1 MRKQKSIITV
11 KQLLYIFLDSGVK
24 LRATY
29 PRMPRIL
36 YFCIKITAV
45 DQFFFFTFYF
55 FEA

>member
-29 PRMPRIL
+29 PYYISALKLLRSIN
-36 YFCIKITAV
+36 
-45 DQFFFFTFYF
+45 FFFLLFIFLRH
-55 FEA
+55 ESR